1 MPLHPDLCDA
11 VVRKGLRLYNGD
23 LLERQKGA
31 KDVDTNVYLSSVERL
46 KHIPQSVLR
55 VSV

>member
-1 MPLHPDLCDA
+1 MPLHPYLCDA
-11 VVRKGLRLYNGD
+11 VVRKGLTLYNGD